1 MNAILAIIFIVLY
14 YLISYPMAKN
24 FQLCGY
30 DIKHFFKHFF
40 AFSFSFLGKNKLIFT
55 HRMIR
60 LAVLYFVVLVGITLF
75 YFLLIVNFW
84 WIIFCIFAELVLLPV
99 LFMLSAAIISPIE
112 NFIKKGYINKA
123 RRKLHSF
130 SGKKIAI
137 TGSFGKTTTKN
148 FLVQILQRKY
158 KVCATPK
165 NYNTPM
171 GLCKTVLEELKN
183 DDEILIVEMGARRK
197 GDIAELMRML
207 QPSYGILTAIGQ
219 QHLESFGDVQTIVA
233 TKNELCEHMCNG
245 GVIVFDCANELTKAL
260 YDRYPKSKLAA
271 NIEGGV
277 RFDDVKYMSSG
288 CECKIIIDNDSCMLK
303 LGVIG
308 SETLKDLACAVAMS
322 LKLGTT
328 KDELLDI
335 LPHLKPAA
343 HRLEL
348 IPGKFATVIDDS
360 YNSNMSG
367 AMQACE
373 CVQLFDGKRIIIS
386 PGFVEQGDKQY
397 ELNFKL
403 GKLIGLSC
411 DEFILMNEVNKNALF
426 EGAVAA
432 GLKQDKI
439 HFAHNAKQ
447 REELIK
453 ELQTCGC
460 VILFENDLP
469 DNYK

>member
-1 MNAILAIIFIVLY
+1 MNAVFATIFIVLF
-14 YLISYPMAKN
+14 YLMSYPMAKN

-30 DIKHFFKHFF
+30 DIKYFFKHFF
-40 AFSFSFLGKNKLIFT
+40 AFSFNFFGKNKLIFT

-60 LAVLYFVVLVGITLF
+60 LAILYFVVLVGITSC
-75 YFLLIVNFW
+75 YFFLIVNLW
-84 WIIFCIFAELVLLPV
+84 WIIFCVSIEFTLLPV
-99 LFMLSAAIISPIE
+99 IFLLSAAIISPIE
-112 NFIKKGYINKA
+112 TLIKKRYV
-123 RRKLHSF
+123 RRAQKKLKSF

-148 FLVQILQRKY
+148 FLVQILQKKY

-171 GLCKTVLEELKN
+171 GLCKTVLEELKG
-183 DDEILIVEMGARRK
+183 DDEILIVEMGARHK

-207 QPSYGILTAIGQ
+207 RPTYGILTAIGQ

-233 TKNELCEHMCNG
+233 TKNELCEHMCSG
-245 GVIVFDCANELTKAL
+245 GMIVFDCANEHAMAL
-260 YDRYPKSKLAA
+260 YDHYPKPKLAA
-271 NIEGGV
+271 NVEGGV
-277 RFDDVKYMSSG
+277 RFDDIKYISSG
-288 CECKIIIDNDSCMLK
+288 CECRIIIDNDSHALK

-308 SETLKDLACAVAMS
+308 SEILKDLACAVAMS
-322 LKLGTT
+322 LKLGIA
-328 KDELLDI
+328 KGELLDI
-335 LPHLKPAA
+335 LPHLKPAP

-348 IPGKFATVIDDS
+348 IQGKFSTIIDDS

-426 EGAVAA
+426 AGAVAA
-432 GLKQDKI
+432 GLRQDKI
-439 HFAHNAKQ
+439 HFAQNAKQ

-453 ELQTCGC
+453 EIQICGC

-469 DNYK
+469 DSYK